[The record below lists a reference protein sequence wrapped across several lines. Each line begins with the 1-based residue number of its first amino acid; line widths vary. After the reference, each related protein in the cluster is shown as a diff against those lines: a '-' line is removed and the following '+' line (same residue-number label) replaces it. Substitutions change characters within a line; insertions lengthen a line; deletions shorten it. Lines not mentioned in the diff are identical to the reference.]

1 MAASKHNP
9 ANDQN
14 NARLRRSAFTWITQL
29 ITETRLAYASI
40 MLALVLGLLTYAV
53 LSSPQFLDGKSNL
66 TVLVLGLDVT
76 VLLLLSGLVVRQIIG
91 LIKERRRRMAG
102 YQLHLRIAVLFSIIS
117 VLPSLIVMGF
127 AVFVL
132 DYSLRGWFNERI
144 STAVEES
151 VNIANSYLEEHKRSV
166 SGQILAM
173 ANDIN
178 REAPNLLRNRISFD
192 QYLTNQAGVR
202 NLTEALVI
210 DSTGR
215 VLANSQFAYAV
226 TFSDLDEAFFDKA
239 NQGEVSIANTD
250 NQYRI
255 RAGLRLNQFVDA
267 YLLVGRFVDPTVLA
281 AVERTQFASSSY
293 QLLDIRQL
301 DLQISFAVMFG
312 MVALLLLL
320 GSVWLG
326 LNFAN
331 AIVTPI
337 SAIIGVADRV
347 RSGNHSTRVGPIHDQ
362 GEIGELAASF
372 DRMLDEM
379 DRNRRELVEANIQLD
394 KRREFTEAVLAGVSS
409 GVIGIDHE
417 QIITLPNLAAL
428 NMLKLHTQFTV
439 GKKLA
444 DVVPEFTEL
453 LECAV
458 TAKRL
463 PETNIDINRDNINLT
478 LLTRITREMIGG
490 RVVGYVVTFEDVSA
504 LMDAQRKATWADVAR
519 RIAHEIRNPLTPMQL
534 ASERLAQKFSM
545 SDPEQDASFR
555 SNVEMITRQV
565 DDIRRL
571 VDEFSSF
578 ARMPAPNIADYD
590 LINIIRSQIMLI
602 KAEATDIQF
611 QTDFGSHDTVMIAC
625 DDGMI
630 RQVITNLLQNAI
642 DAMTES
648 DTPDQKVLI
657 RLVVTPDTV
666 QVMVIDN
673 GPGLPV
679 NNRKHLTE
687 PYVTHRKGGTGLGLA
702 IVKKI
707 MEDHGGS
714 LYLTN
719 VSDDNIDNDPDTNT
733 DMKLDLA
740 LDKAIAE
747 GYHGALVILNFV
759 NRSEEPTG

>member
-1 MAASKHNP
+1 MSVSKHNP
-9 ANDQN
+9 VDDKGEDRIERHFFSGIKQM
-14 NARLRRSAFTWITQL
+14 

-40 MLALVLGLLTYAV
+40 LLALVLGLLTYAV
-53 LSSPQFLDGKSNL
+53 LSSPQFLDGKSNV
-66 TVLVLGLDVT
+66 TYLVLGLDIM
-76 VLLLLSGLVVRQIIG
+76 VLLLMSGFVVRQIVN
-91 LIKERRRRMAG
+91 LIRERRRRMAG
-102 YQLHLRIAVLFSIIS
+102 YELHLRIAVLFSIIS
-117 VLPSLIVMGF
+117 VLPSLIVIGF

-132 DYSLRGWFNERI
+132 DYSLRGWFNDRI

-178 REAPNLLRNRISFD
+178 REAPNLLRNRNSFD
-192 QYLTNQAGVR
+192 LYLTNQAGVR

-215 VLANSQFAYAV
+215 VIANSQFAYAV
-226 TFSDLDEAFFDKA
+226 TFSDLDDAFFDKA
-239 NQGEVSIANTD
+239 NLGEVSIANTD
-250 NQYRI
+250 NDNRI

-281 AVERTQFASSSY
+281 SVERTQFASSSY

-320 GSVWLG
+320 SSVWLG

-337 SAIIGVADRV
+337 SAIISVADKV
-347 RSGNHSTRVGPIHDQ
+347 RSGNHATRVGQIHDQ

-372 DRMLDEM
+372 DRMLDEIN
-379 DRNRRELVEANIQLD
+379 RNRQELVEANIQLD

-417 QIITLPNLAAL
+417 QTITLPNLAAL
-428 NMLKLHTQFTV
+428 KMLKLQPESAI
-439 GKKLA
+439 GKNLA
-444 DVVPEFTEL
+444 VVVPEFAEL
-453 LECAV
+453 LKRAAMV
-458 TAKRL
+458 PRL
-463 PETNIDINRDNINLT
+463 PEINIEINRNDINLT

-504 LMDAQRKATWADVAR
+504 LMDAQRKAAWSDVAR

-534 ASERLAQKFSM
+534 ASERLAEKFSM
-545 SDPEQDASFR
+545 SDPKQDASFR
-555 SNVEMITRQV
+555 SNVDMIARQV

-571 VDEFSSF
+571 VDEFTSF
-578 ARMPAPNIADYD
+578 ARMPAPSIANHN
-590 LINIIRSQIMLI
+590 LIDIIQSQVMLI
-602 KAEATDIQF
+602 KAEATDISI
-611 QTDFGSHDTVMIAC
+611 QTDFGSWDHVMIAC

-630 RQVITNLLQNAI
+630 RQVITNLLQNAV
-642 DAMTES
+642 DAMIEADSS
-648 DTPDQKVLI
+648 DKKIRIMLTKTPDKI
-657 RLVVTPDTV
+657 
-666 QVMVIDN
+666 QVMIIDN
-673 GPGLPV
+673 GPGLPLSK
-679 NNRKHLTE
+679 RKHLTD
-687 PYVTHRKGGTGLGLA
+687 PYVTNRKKGSGLGLA

-714 LYLTN
+714 LHL
-719 VSDDNIDNDPDTNT
+719 SSMSDNDI
-733 DMKLDLA
+733 DLTV
-740 LDKAIAE
+740 AE
-747 GYHGALVILNFV
+747 GYHGALVTLDFV
-759 NRSEEPTG
+759 NQSEEATG

>member
-1 MAASKHNP
+1 MSVSKHNP
-9 ANDQN
+9 VDDKGEDRIERHFFSGIKQM
-14 NARLRRSAFTWITQL
+14 

-40 MLALVLGLLTYAV
+40 LLALVLGLLTYAV
-53 LSSPQFLDGKSNL
+53 LSSPQFLDGKSNV
-66 TVLVLGLDVT
+66 TYLVLGLDIM
-76 VLLLLSGLVVRQIIG
+76 VLLLMSGFVVRQIVN
-91 LIKERRRRMAG
+91 LIRERRRRMAG

-117 VLPSLIVMGF
+117 VLPSLIVIGF

-132 DYSLRGWFNERI
+132 DYSLRGWFNDRI

-178 REAPNLLRNRISFD
+178 REAPNLLRNRNSFD
-192 QYLTNQAGVR
+192 LYLTNQAGVR

-215 VLANSQFAYAV
+215 VIANSQFAYAV
-226 TFSDLDEAFFDKA
+226 TFSDLDDAFFDKA
-239 NQGEVSIANTD
+239 NLGEVSIANTD
-250 NQYRI
+250 NDNRI

-281 AVERTQFASSSY
+281 SVERTQFASSSY

-320 GSVWLG
+320 SSVWLG

-337 SAIIGVADRV
+337 SAIISVADKV
-347 RSGNHSTRVGPIHDQ
+347 RSGNHATRVGQIHDQ

-372 DRMLDEM
+372 DRMLDEIN
-379 DRNRRELVEANIQLD
+379 RNRQELVEANIQLD

-417 QIITLPNLAAL
+417 QTITLPNLAAL
-428 NMLKLHTQFTV
+428 KMLKLQPESAI
-439 GKKLA
+439 GKNLA
-444 DVVPEFTEL
+444 VVVPEFAEL
-453 LECAV
+453 LKRAAMV
-458 TAKRL
+458 PRL
-463 PETNIDINRDNINLT
+463 PEINIEINRNDINLT

-504 LMDAQRKATWADVAR
+504 LMDAQRKAAWSDVAR

-534 ASERLAQKFSM
+534 ASERLAEKFSM
-545 SDPEQDASFR
+545 SDPKQDASFR
-555 SNVEMITRQV
+555 SNVDMIARQV

-571 VDEFSSF
+571 VDEFTSF
-578 ARMPAPNIADYD
+578 ARMPAPSIANHN
-590 LINIIRSQIMLI
+590 LIDIIQSQVMLI
-602 KAEATDIQF
+602 KAEATDISI
-611 QTDFGSHDTVMIAC
+611 QTDFGSWDHVMIAC

-630 RQVITNLLQNAI
+630 RQVITNLLQNAV
-642 DAMTES
+642 DAMIEADSS
-648 DTPDQKVLI
+648 DKKI
-657 RLVVTPDTV
+657 RIMLTKTQDKI
-666 QVMVIDN
+666 QVMIIDN
-673 GPGLPV
+673 GPGLPLSK
-679 NNRKHLTE
+679 RKHLTD
-687 PYVTHRKGGTGLGLA
+687 PYVTNRKKGSGLGLA

-714 LYLTN
+714 LHL
-719 VSDDNIDNDPDTNT
+719 SSMSDNDI
-733 DMKLDLA
+733 DLTV
-740 LDKAIAE
+740 AE
-747 GYHGALVILNFV
+747 GYHGALVTLDFV
-759 NRSEEPTG
+759 NQSEEATG

>member
-1 MAASKHNP
+1 
-9 ANDQN
+9 
-14 NARLRRSAFTWITQL
+14 
-29 ITETRLAYASI
+29 
-40 MLALVLGLLTYAV
+40 
-53 LSSPQFLDGKSNL
+53 
-66 TVLVLGLDVT
+66 
-76 VLLLLSGLVVRQIIG
+76 
-91 LIKERRRRMAG
+91 
-102 YQLHLRIAVLFSIIS
+102 
-117 VLPSLIVMGF
+117 
-127 AVFVL
+127 
-132 DYSLRGWFNERI
+132 
-144 STAVEES
+144 
-151 VNIANSYLEEHKRSV
+151 
-166 SGQILAM
+166 
-173 ANDIN
+173 
-178 REAPNLLRNRISFD
+178 
-192 QYLTNQAGVR
+192 
-202 NLTEALVI
+202 
-210 DSTGR
+210 
-215 VLANSQFAYAV
+215 
-226 TFSDLDEAFFDKA
+226 
-239 NQGEVSIANTD
+239 
-250 NQYRI
+250 
-255 RAGLRLNQFVDA
+255 LRLNQFVDA

-428 NMLKLHTQFTV
+428 NMLKLNTQFTV

-453 LECAV
+453 LERAV

-463 PETNIDINRDNINLT
+463 PEINIDINRDNINLT

-590 LINIIRSQIMLI
+590 LINIIRSQIMLL
-602 KAEATDIQF
+602 KAEATDIHF
-611 QTDFGSHDTVMIAC
+611 QTDFGSHKAVMIAC

-630 RQVITNLLQNAI
+630 RQVITNLLQNAV

-648 DTPDQKVLI
+648 DSPDQKVLI
-657 RLVVTPDTV
+657 RLSVTPDTV

-687 PYVTHRKGGTGLGLA
+687 PYVTYRKGGTGLGLA

-707 MEDHGGS
+707 MEDHDGS